1 MIGHVLLFFVLTD
14 VNLKLMSSK
23 GRGGWGEGRT
33 RMLPEISKR
42 HISSATIKPVAC
54 DKFK

>member
-14 VNLKLMSSK
+14 VNLKLKSSK

-33 RMLPEISKR
+33 RMLPEISRR